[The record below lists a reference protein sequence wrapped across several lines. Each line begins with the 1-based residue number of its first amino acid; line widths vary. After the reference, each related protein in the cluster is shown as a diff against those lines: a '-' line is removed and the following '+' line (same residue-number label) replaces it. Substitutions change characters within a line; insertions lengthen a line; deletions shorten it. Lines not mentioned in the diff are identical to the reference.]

1 MCSRRRKKMTKVLGA
16 TSITDDVPSGID
28 LHGKRILVTGASAA
42 IGVETAR
49 ALAKSR
55 EKRNER

>member
-1 MCSRRRKKMTKVLGA
+1 VRQKEKKMTKVLGA
-16 TSITDDVPSGID
+16 TSITDNVLSGTD
-28 LHGKRILVTGASAA
+28 LHGKRILLAGVSAG

-49 ALAKSR
+49 ALEKSR

>member
-1 MCSRRRKKMTKVLGA
+1 MTKVLGA
-16 TSITDDVPSGID
+16 TSITGNVLSGTD
-28 LHGKRILVTGASAA
+28 LHGKRILLTGVSAG

-49 ALAKSR
+49 ALEKSR